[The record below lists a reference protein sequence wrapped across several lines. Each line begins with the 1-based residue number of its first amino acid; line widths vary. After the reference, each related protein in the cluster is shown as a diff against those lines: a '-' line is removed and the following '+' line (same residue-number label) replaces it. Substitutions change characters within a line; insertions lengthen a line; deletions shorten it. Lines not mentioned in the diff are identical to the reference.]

1 MYKFVF
7 WFLLLWTVFSLALT
21 FRGYDVLDAVMSVLV
36 VDLIALALMIEIGR
50 KVPLKEVGAEITA
63 KIENIEKVCQSI
75 LNSASENPLI
85 SKLEETISKQR
96 EDVNYILDRMSRK
109 VLELEEKINK
119 FGFSLAEHIEDK
131 LKSEAEDTSFPIG
144 QAVYIEENSKEEGM
158 EEEIRPVEDE
168 DENV

>member
-1 MYKFVF
+1 V
-7 WFLLLWTVFSLALT
+7 LALALSL
-21 FRGYDVLDAVMSVLV
+21 RGYDVLDSVMAVLV
-36 VDLIALALMIEIGR
+36 VDMMALALVIEIGR
-50 KVPLKEVGAEITA
+50 KVPLKEVSAEITA

-119 FGFSLAEHIEDK
+119 FGFSLAEHLEDK
-131 LKSEAEDTSFPIG
+131 LKIDTNEETETNFPIG
-144 QAVYIEENSKEEGM
+144 ETVYIEP
-158 EEEIRPVEDE
+158 EEEEE
-168 DENV
+168 EENV